1 MKRPSKNL
9 TVMNLQ
15 DTVRIKS
22 DLYFTARTD
31 SSKMIETINYSILW
45 DKFQFVL
52 PEDGDKFVRREKLN
66 IWSLYPYSSWLI
78 RASSSEGDKCFF

>member
-15 DTVRIKS
+15 DTVRIKC
-22 DLYFTARTD
+22 DLYFTPRTD

-52 PEDGDKFVRREKLN
+52 PEDGDKFLRREKWN

-78 RASSSEGDKCFF
+78 QASSSEGDKCFF